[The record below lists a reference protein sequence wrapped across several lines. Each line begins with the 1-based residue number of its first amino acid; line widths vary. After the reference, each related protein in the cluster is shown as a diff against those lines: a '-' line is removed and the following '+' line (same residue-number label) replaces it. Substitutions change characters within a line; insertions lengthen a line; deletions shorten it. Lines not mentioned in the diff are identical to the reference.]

1 MPGPVLV
8 PGLVFK
14 LMTEVWEIGYTGDSA
29 SDRRESR
36 LETGCPGG
44 ADALLRDESGDEKK
58 AWKPDAS
65 PPQQHGWGRSK
76 GTPWLKIRP
85 RDGKHPELRV
95 LEGRPLLVGVIKKGF
110 LEEVG
115 FGLSWAD
122 LG

>member
-14 LMTEVWEIGYTGDSA
+14 LMTEVWEIWCTGDSA

-44 ADALLRDESGDEKK
+44 ADALLRDESGDEK

-65 PPQQHGWGRSK
+65 PTHSMAGAGAK
-76 GTPWLKIRP
+76 GHR
-85 RDGKHPELRV
+85 G
-95 LEGRPLLVGVIKKGF
+95 
-110 LEEVG
+110 
-115 FGLSWAD
+115 
-122 LG
+122 

>member
-14 LMTEVWEIGYTGDSA
+14 LMTEVWEIGYTGDSV

-58 AWKPDAS
+58 AWKPHAS
-65 PPQQHGWGRSK
+65 PPRSMAGAGAK
-76 GTPWLKIRP
+76 GHR
-85 RDGKHPELRV
+85 G
-95 LEGRPLLVGVIKKGF
+95 
-110 LEEVG
+110 
-115 FGLSWAD
+115 
-122 LG
+122 